1 MYHLY
6 CITDAS
12 RFGGYVPGDPRRCKP
27 YAFHCGCVQADAGQQ
42 GPCESCTSK
51 LDGKF
56 SGLFRESRISSSNG
70 GSSLPNPRR
79 CPTSFRSRKPKP
91 SISRF
96 EPLENREKC
105 RSLLSANQVET
116 RELSVN
122 LMQNQSECRKTHRIA
137 GSLLLLFR
145 DVSFRLLSLFSA
157 HADHRLAICIFREP
171 SYLAIDYSFMSHR
184 FVHIDVYSFR
194 CHLLQY
200 A

>member
-70 GSSLPNPRR
+70 GRAPCRIPAVAPPPFDR
-79 CPTSFRSRKPKP
+79 
-91 SISRF
+91 
-96 EPLENREKC
+96 ENRNRRSPVSSHSKIVKNAARCWVPIKWRLESCLWIWCKTNRSVEKRTASPALCCYFFATC
-105 RSLLSANQVET
+105 RFDSCHSFLHTLTIGLPFVFFAN
-116 RELSVN
+116 
-122 LMQNQSECRKTHRIA
+122 HRI
-137 GSLLLLFR
+137 
-145 DVSFRLLSLFSA
+145 
-157 HADHRLAICIFREP
+157 
-171 SYLAIDYSFMSHR
+171 
-184 FVHIDVYSFR
+184 
-194 CHLLQY
+194 
-200 A
+200 